1 MRKALKLSE
10 LRAVLGIDAVTYEA
24 VKPSIKLA
32 DNLSANIMESVLK
45 KGIASRA
52 DARPFVVFY
61 IAEARKAPTY
71 KGQRGVTFG
80 RGSNYARQVDR
91 ILAKMFNDI
100 EAKPVKPKAKKN
112 HKQDAVAS
120 LFKKWE
126 ALSGAEKRRF
136 ARMQIER

>member
-1 MRKALKLSE
+1 MRKALTLSE
-10 LRAVLGIDAVTYEA
+10 LRAVLGIDANTYEA

-80 RGSNYARQVDR
+80 HSTNYARQVDR

-100 EAKPVKPKAKKN
+100 EATPAKPKTSNKSDPVKRLLKAY
-112 HKQDAVAS
+112 AE
-120 LFKKWE
+120 LT
-126 ALSGAEKRRF
+126 GAEKRRF
-136 ARMQIER
+136 KSAL